1 MKGGFCVYMIK
12 EKRMTAI
19 FAYTVLSIVAF
30 ITLIP
35 IIYCIMSSFKTNI
48 EIMASPENMIPEEFT
63 FSNYIEVFNSDS
75 FNVLRMLW
83 NSTYYTIFSVVI
95 NLVLSSICGY
105 VFARGNFAGKNT
117 IFAVFTS
124 LMFINMGTITIYPK
138 FQILSV
144 VNLNRSLF
152 GLMALKF
159 FGIPIVN
166 MYLVRGYILS
176 LPKEMDEAARIDGCD
191 YFRIFLKI
199 TAPLLK
205 PILATIGI
213 LSFQASWN
221 EYLMPAI
228 FTMGIPEQTPLI
240 AGIVALKTSGGAASQ
255 WNLMFAGMTIAIVP
269 VLFAYVV
276 ANKHFVSGI
285 AAGAVKG

>member
-1 MKGGFCVYMIK
+1 MIK
-12 EKRMTAI
+12 EKRRVAI
-19 FAYTVLSIVAF
+19 FTYTILTLVAF
-30 ITLIP
+30 ITLLP
-35 IIYCIMSSFKTNI
+35 IIYCVLSSFKTNI
-48 EIMASPENMIPEEFT
+48 EIMASPENIIPKEFT
-63 FSNYIEVFNSDS
+63 FDNYIEVFHSDS

-95 NLVLSSICGY
+95 NLVLSSVCGY
-105 VFARGNFAGKNT
+105 VFARGNFAGKKA

-138 FQILSV
+138 FEILSL
-144 VNLNRSLF
+144 VNLNKSLF
-152 GLMALKF
+152 GLMVLKF

-166 MYLVRGYILS
+166 MYLVRGYILA
-176 LPKEMDEAARIDGCD
+176 LPKEMDEAARIDGCY
-191 YFRIFLKI
+191 YFRIFTKI
-199 TAPLLK
+199 IAPLLK

-240 AGIVALKTSGGAASQ
+240 AGIIALKTSGGAASQ
-255 WNLMFAGMTIAIVP
+255 WNLMFAGMTIAIIP
-269 VLFAYVV
+269 VLVAYTV
-276 ANKHFVSGI
+276 ANKYFVSGI
-285 AAGAVKG
+285 ASGAVKG